1 MEAPATA
8 DKLRDYLKRATTEL
22 ERSRR
27 RVREL
32 EEQDHEPVAVIGM
45 GCRYPG
51 GIRTPEDLWRIVD
64 EGRDVV
70 SDFPTDRGW
79 DVDAIY
85 DPEPGSPG
93 RTYVR
98 HGGFLYD
105 AAECDPAFFGISPK
119 DAPGTDPQQRLLLEV
134 SWEAFERAGIDPTA
148 MKGTPTG
155 VFVGLMHHDYLGGT
169 ISGSIVSGRIAY
181 TLGLE
186 GPAITMDT
194 ACSSSLV
201 ALHSAIQS
209 LRKGE
214 CSLALAGGAAVMA
227 SPEMFIEFS
236 ERRALSPDGRCRS
249 FSDDAA
255 GAAWAEGAGM
265 LLVER
270 LSDARRNG
278 HRVLAV
284 VRGSAVNQDG
294 ASNGLTAPSGPAQIR
309 VIRQALAD
317 AQLAPHHVDA
327 VEAHGTGTTL
337 GDPIEAQAVIAA
349 YGQDRPE
356 GRPLWLGSIKSN
368 MGHAQAAA
376 GVGAVIKMVMAM
388 RHGTLPRTLHVGTPT
403 TAVDWT
409 AGDVELLTEPRPWD
423 GDGRPRRAGISSFGI
438 SGTNAHTILEEAPPT
453 GPVDAGAARAALP
466 VVPWLLSGKGA
477 DTVRRQA
484 ERLLAAADGLDP
496 YDVGYTLATARSTFG
511 HRAAVTG
518 RNRDELLDALRGIA
532 DGTHAPVVAPEPGR
546 LAVLFTGQGSQRPG
560 MGRTLYTAFP
570 VFAAAL
576 DEICAAFDAH
586 LERPLR
592 DVMFDVPGEDGAEVD
607 TAGADTDREKSD
619 RAEAP
624 LHRTVHAQAALFAF
638 ETALYR
644 LLEHWGVRPDLLAG
658 HSIGEVVAA
667 HIAGVLDLA
676 DAVALV
682 AARGRLMQDLP
693 AGGVMV
699 SLLAA
704 EDEVTALLTDGVDI
718 AAVNGARSVVVSGDE
733 EAVLA
738 VAAKA
743 EKSTRLKVSH
753 AFHSHR
759 MEPMLEPF
767 REVLAGLTFHE
778 PALPVVSNVTGR
790 VADDLTSA
798 DYWVRHVRE
807 AVRFHDGITTL
818 VAEGA
823 TRFLEIGPDTVLSTM
838 ARDVVPEAI
847 GTQRRDRPEDAA
859 LTDALCRLHLTGTGP
874 DWRAVFGGGRT
885 VDLPTYPFR
894 RDRHWEDAPILQA
907 ERSAAAR
914 AGGDADD
921 PFWELVRDRDVPAV
935 AATLGLD
942 DETAVAS
949 VVPALAAWHGRRQA
963 HAAADAL
970 RHRVTW
976 EPLAPAAT
984 PARGGTWLAV
994 VPESAADDPWTR
1006 AVLDALTGVDAH
1018 TGRGPGG
1025 RGRDVDTLAV
1035 PDDADRVALTAVLA
1049 DRTAVDGV
1057 LFLPGPATPT
1067 ATAAALLQAL
1077 GDVGADA
1084 PLWCVTRDAVGHG
1097 PGDAVT
1103 GFAQAGLWGL
1113 GRVAALEH
1121 PDRWGGLIDLPA
1133 EIGPRTA
1140 ARLAA
1145 LLGDSGDE
1153 DQIVIRETGA
1163 HGRRLEPAPARA
1175 GTPWRPSGTVLVTG
1189 ATGALGTAVARLLAA
1204 EGADHLLL
1212 VSRRGADAPGAAELA
1227 RELMAAGTAVTLAAR
1242 DIADR
1247 SALAELL
1254 DSVPREH
1261 PLTAVVHLAGV
1272 LDDGVLDGL
1281 TPDRFARVLAPK
1293 ADAARHLHEL
1303 TADRDLSAFVLF
1315 SSLTATV
1322 GGAGQANY
1330 AAANAFLD
1338 ALAEH
1343 RHALGLP
1350 ATSVAW
1356 GPWGGDGMAAH
1367 GTVRSATRAMGI
1379 SPLAPDVALTALRR
1393 ALDGGDTT
1401 VTVADVDWSVF
1412 APAFTASRPAPLLDT
1427 LPGARHATG
1436 GPDGANQADG
1446 LAAKLAGLTGGERER
1461 ALQDLVCGQAAAVLG
1476 YADATAVEPATAF
1489 RDLGFDSLTSVDL
1502 RNRISAAAGVPLP
1515 ATLVFDYATPAA
1527 LVKHL
1532 GSELAGA
1539 DTSVDTVVDEFERV
1553 AARLGGLTAED
1564 IERSRVTVRL
1574 QALLNDLNKT
1584 LGQDDA
1590 AVVTGRLEEASADDV
1605 FAFIDNELGPA

>member
-1 MEAPATA
+1 MMEDPATA

-32 EEQDHEPVAVIGM
+32 EEQDHEPVAIIGM

-64 EGRDVV
+64 EGVDVV

-79 DVDAIY
+79 DVDALY
-85 DPEPGSPG
+85 DPEPGAPG
-93 RTYVR
+93 KTYVR

-119 DAPGTDPQQRLLLEV
+119 DAPGTDPQQRMLLEV
-134 SWEAFERAGIDPTA
+134 TWEAFERAGIDPTA
-148 MKGTPTG
+148 VKGTQTG

-186 GPAITMDT
+186 GPAVTMDT

-214 CSLALAGGAAVMA
+214 CSLALAGGAALMA
-227 SPEMFIEFS
+227 SPEMFVEFS
-236 ERRALSPDGRCRS
+236 ERRALSPDGRCHS

-278 HRVLAV
+278 HKVLAV

-294 ASNGLTAPSGPAQIR
+294 ASNGLTAPSGPAQVR
-309 VIRQALAD
+309 VIQQALAD
-317 AQLAPHHVDA
+317 AQLAPHHIDA

-356 GRPLWLGSIKSN
+356 GLPLWLGSIKSN

-388 RHGTLPRTLHVGTPT
+388 RHGTLPRTLHVGTPS
-403 TAVDWT
+403 TAVDWS
-409 AGDVELLTEPRPWD
+409 AGDVELLTEPRPWG

-438 SGTNAHTILEEAPPT
+438 SGTNAHTVLEEAPPT
-453 GPVDAGAARAALP
+453 EDDGSAPPRAGLP

-477 DTVRRQA
+477 DAVQRQA
-484 ERLLAAADGLDP
+484 ERLLAAAGDLDP
-496 YDVGYTLATARSTFG
+496 YDVGHSLATTRSLFT

-518 RNRDELLDALRGIA
+518 RDRDELLAALREVA
-532 DGTHAPVVAPEPGR
+532 DGTRAPVVAPEPGR
-546 LAVLFTGQGSQRPG
+546 LAVLFSGQGSQRPG
-560 MGRTLYTAFP
+560 MGRTLHAAFP
-570 VFAAAL
+570 VFAAAF
-576 DEICAAFDAH
+576 DEICAAFDEH
-586 LERPLR
+586 LDRPLR
-592 DVMFDVPGEDGAEVD
+592 DVMFDEDADGAD
-607 TAGADTDREKSD
+607 
-619 RAEAP
+619 AP
-624 LHRTVHAQAALFAF
+624 LHRTVYTQAALFTF
-638 ETALYR
+638 ETALHR

-658 HSIGEVVAA
+658 HSIGEIVAA
-667 HIAGVLDLA
+667 HVAGVLDLK
-676 DAVALV
+676 DAVTLV

-693 AGGVMV
+693 AGGAMV
-699 SLLAA
+699 SLRATEA
-704 EDEVTALLTDGVDI
+704 EVLGLLTDGVDI

-738 VAAKA
+738 VAAQA

-759 MEPMLEPF
+759 MDPMLEPF

-790 VADDLTSA
+790 IADDLT
-798 DYWVRHVRE
+798 DPEYWVRHVRE
-807 AVRFHDGITTL
+807 AVRFHDGATTL
-818 VAEGA
+818 AAEGA
-823 TRFLEIGPDTVLSTM
+823 TRFLEIGPDSVLSTM
-838 ARDVVPEAI
+838 AQDVVPDAI
-847 GTQRRDRPEDAA
+847 GTQRRDRAEDAT
-859 LTDALCRLHLTGTGP
+859 LVDALCRLHLTGTGP
-874 DWRAVFGGGRT
+874 DWRTVFAGGRT

-907 ERSAAAR
+907 ERR
-914 AGGDADD
+914 AGSGGDAAD
-921 PFWELVRDRDVPAV
+921 PFWDLVREQDVSAV

-942 DETAVAS
+942 DESSVAA
-949 VVPALAAWHGRRQA
+949 VVPALATWHGRRQA
-963 HAAADAL
+963 HAAADGL

-976 EPLAPAAT
+976 EPLAPPAT
-984 PARGGTWLAV
+984 PALGGAWLAV
-994 VPESAADDPWTR
+994 VPASTAGDPWTR
-1006 AVLDALTGVDAH
+1006 AVTEGLTDNGLRVDVLTVPDTADRAALADALTGR
-1018 TGRGPGG
+1018 TS
-1025 RGRDVDTLAV
+1025 
-1035 PDDADRVALTAVLA
+1035 ADGILY
-1049 DRTAVDGV
+1049 
-1057 LFLPGPATPT
+1057 LPAPATPP
-1067 ATAAALLQAL
+1067 AALAALVQAL
-1077 GDVGADA
+1077 GDDGADA
-1084 PLWCVTRDAVGHG
+1084 PLWCVTRDAVAHG
-1097 PGDAVT
+1097 PGATVT
-1103 GFAQAGLWGL
+1103 GFAQAALWGL

-1121 PDRWGGLIDLPA
+1121 PDRWGGLVDLPA
-1133 EIGPRTA
+1133 EAGPRTV

-1145 LLGDSGDE
+1145 LLGDAGGE
-1153 DQIVIRETGA
+1153 DQVVIRESGA
-1163 HGRRLEPAPARA
+1163 HGRRLEHAPARA
-1175 GTPWRPSGTVLVTG
+1175 GAPWKPSGTVLVTG
-1189 ATGALGTAVARLLAA
+1189 ATGAIGAAVARRLAA

-1212 VSRRGADAPGAAELA
+1212 TSRRGADAPGAADLV
-1227 RELMAAGTAVTLAAR
+1227 RELTATGTGVTLTAC
-1242 DIADR
+1242 DVADR
-1247 SALAELL
+1247 SALAGLL
-1254 DSVPREH
+1254 DSVPARH
-1261 PLTAVVHLAGV
+1261 PLTAVVHLAGA
-1272 LDDGVLDGL
+1272 LDDGVLDAL
-1281 TPDRFARVLAPK
+1281 DADRFARVLGPK
-1293 ADAARHLHEL
+1293 ADAALHLHEL
-1303 TADRDLSAFVLF
+1303 TAGLDLSAFVLF

-1330 AAANAFLD
+1330 AAANAYLD

-1343 RHALGLP
+1343 RHAAGLP

-1367 GTVRSATRAMGI
+1367 GTVRASARAMGM
-1379 SPLAPDVALTALRR
+1379 SLLDPDTALTALGR

-1412 APAFTASRPAPLLDT
+1412 APAFTSTRPSPLLSA
-1427 LPGARHATG
+1427 LPEARRTTS
-1436 GPDGANQADG
+1436 GPDGANAADG
-1446 LAAKLAGLTGGERER
+1446 FAEKLAGLTGGERER
-1461 ALQDLVCGQAAAVLG
+1461 ALNDLVCGQAATVLG
-1476 YADATAVEPATAF
+1476 YGDAGAVEPTTAF

-1502 RNRISAAAGVPLP
+1502 RNRISGAAGVPLP
-1515 ATLVFDYATPAA
+1515 ATLIFDYATPAA
-1527 LVKHL
+1527 LAKYL
-1532 GSELAGA
+1532 GTELAGA
-1539 DTSVDTVVDEFERV
+1539 DTSVDSVVAELERV
-1553 AARLGGLTAED
+1553 AARLGDLTAED
-1564 IERSRVTVRL
+1564 LEQSRVTTRL
-1574 QALLNDLNKT
+1574 QTLLKDLDKT
-1584 LGQDDA
+1584 LGQDA
-1590 AVVTGRLEEASADDV
+1590 AAVTGRLEEASADDV
-1605 FAFIDNELGPA
+1605 FAFIDKELGSA